1 MAARLPSRPP
11 GAVRPRQW
19 PWLQDM
25 DVAAA
30 LVVYDACSDVGGG
43 GGGGHR
49 ERERGEEQKEEEQE
63 KGGQGT
69 H

>member
-11 GAVRPRQW
+11 GAVRRRPW

-43 GGGGHR
+43 GGHR

-63 KGGQGT
+63 KGSQGT